1 MKNLEIAWALQEI
14 ADLIELRGEDSFKA
28 AAYRRAARALESLD
42 GDVEHLYEEGRLL
55 EISGVGKSIAEKMA
69 EIITRGTCQY
79 LEDLRRAVPPGLKD
93 LMEVPGVGAKTAS
106 VIFRHL
112 GISNLGE
119 LEKAAREKRLR
130 TVPGLGPKKEM
141 SILHGLETMQQRG
154 GRTIAGLARPLA
166 ESLVGVLSQV
176 PGVIDVSIAGSLRRW
191 KETVGDID
199 LVAAAEDAEAVMD
212 VFVRLPWVREVVA
225 RGETKTSVLVNTG
238 RQADLRVVRPDQFV
252 TALHHFTGSKEHNVR
267 LRGRARDLGL
277 KINEYGVFKEG
288 EETSIPVAEES
299 DIYAS
304 LKLPYIPPELR
315 EDAGEVE
322 AAEAEKLPD
331 LLQPGD
337 IRGDLHCHTRWSD
350 GVGSI
355 ADMAA
360 KARSLG
366 YEYLTITDHS
376 RSLVIA
382 NGLSP
387 ERLAEQRKEI
397 ERAESS
403 VGIRVLRGIEV
414 DILKD
419 GSLDLP
425 ESTLAD
431 LDVVTAS
438 IHTGFRQDGV
448 TLTERVISAM
458 KSPHVDIIGH
468 PTGRL
473 LGRRD
478 PHPLDL
484 ERIYEVAAKTGTALE
499 LNASPDR
506 LDLNDHQV
514 RRAKEH
520 GIKIAVNTD
529 AHAPDTMEDMR
540 YGVGQAR
547 RGWLEAGD
555 VLNTSPW
562 DELRRR
568 LKR

>member
-176 PGVIDVSIAGSLRRW
+176 PGITDVSIAGSLRRW

>member
-1 MKNLEIAWALQEI
+1 MKNLETSWALHEI

-28 AAYRRAARALESLD
+28 NAYRRAARALETLD
-42 GDVEHLYEEGRLL
+42 DDVERLYEEGRLL
-55 EISGVGKSIAEKMA
+55 EISGVGKSIAEKIA

-93 LMEVPGVGAKTAS
+93 LMQVPGVGAKTAS
-106 VIFRHL
+106 VIYRHL
-112 GISNLGE
+112 GIDNLGE
-119 LEKAAREKRLR
+119 LETAAREKRLR

-166 ESLVGVLSQV
+166 ESLVGLLSQV
-176 PGVIDVSIAGSLRRW
+176 PGVTDVSIAGSLRRW

-199 LVAAAEDAEAVMD
+199 IVAAAEDSEVVMD

-238 RQADLRVVRPDQFV
+238 RQVDLRVVRPDQFV

-267 LRGRARDLGL
+267 LRGRAKDLGL

-288 EETSIPVAEES
+288 EETPIPVAGER

-304 LKLPYIPPELR
+304 LGLHYIPPELR

-322 AAEAEKLPD
+322 AAEVGKLPT
-331 LLQPGD
+331 LLEPED

-355 ADMAA
+355 AEMAA

-366 YEYLTITDHS
+366 YEYLAITDHS

-387 ERLAEQRKEI
+387 ERLAEQAKEI
-397 ERAESS
+397 GQVESE
-403 VGIRVLRGIEV
+403 VGIRILRGIEV

-425 ESTLAD
+425 ESSLAD

-478 PHPLDL
+478 PHPVDL
-484 ERIYEVAAKTGTALE
+484 ERIYDMAARTGTALE

-514 RRAKEH
+514 RRAREY
-520 GIKIAVNTD
+520 GVKIAINTD

-547 RGWLEAGD
+547 RGWLEAKD
-555 VLNTSPW
+555 VINTSPW